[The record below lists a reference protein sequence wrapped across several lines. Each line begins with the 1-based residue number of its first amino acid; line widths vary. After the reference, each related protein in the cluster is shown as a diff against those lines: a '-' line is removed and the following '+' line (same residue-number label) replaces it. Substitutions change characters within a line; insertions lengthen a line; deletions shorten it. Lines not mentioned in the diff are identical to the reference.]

1 MKKIVMI
8 FVCFLL
14 CSCGS
19 KNKLV
24 TNDKELQ
31 KILDDNNYIII
42 DVRSNEEYNSGH
54 IVDSINIPVNLID
67 ENINID
73 QNKTILVYCLSGG
86 RSKIAYDTLISL
98 GYDVYDLGAYDKIDL
113 PKE

>member
-8 FVCFLL
+8 FICFLL
-14 CSCGS
+14 CGCGS

-31 KILDDNNYIII
+31 KILDNNNYIIV
-42 DVRSNEEYNSGH
+42 DVRSHEEYDSEH
-54 IVDSINIPVNLID
+54 IVDAINVPLNEINNNLD
-67 ENINID
+67 K
-73 QNKTILVYCLSGG
+73 NKTILVYCKSGV
-86 RSKIAYDTLISL
+86 RSKQAYDLLVGL
-98 GYDVYDLGAYDKIDL
+98 GYDVYDLGAISEVEL